1 MTNLHTLDA
10 ADRID
15 KQIMWNRLVTVVEEQ
30 ALVLL
35 RTAFSTIVREAGDL
49 SAGVFDLQG
58 RMLAQAVTGTPGH
71 VNSMAEAV
79 GHFIR
84 HFPLDTMAEGDA
96 YICNDP
102 WMGTGHLNDFVVTT
116 PAFHRGR
123 LVGLFS
129 CTSHLMDIGGLGSG
143 PEGLDVFM
151 EGLYIPMLKLI
162 DRGRVNE
169 TLLAMIRANTRL
181 PVDTEGDTYS
191 LAGCNDVGVRR
202 LSEMMDEFGIDSLEP
217 LADFIVAQSRDAVL
231 AEVAKLPQGSWSYA
245 MEVDGYDAPITLR
258 GRLTVSP
265 AGLHM
270 DYAGSAGRQ
279 RKGINV
285 PLTYATAYTVYGM
298 GCLVAS
304 RIPNNAGSLSP
315 LTVSAPLGCVLN
327 AEKPAPVSARSVLGM
342 MLPDMVFGC
351 LRQAAPALVPA
362 EGANCLW
369 NLPLRGMRRDG
380 TLFANSVSTTGGTG
394 ARPGLDG
401 LSCTGFPSGI
411 QGTPVEI
418 AETQSPVIFWRKE
431 FRPDSGGAGRTRG
444 GLGQVIEIESAEDL
458 PFALVSS
465 FDRVVFPARGQD
477 GGSDGALGTVA
488 LSSGAVLPGKG
499 RHEVPPGQRLILSTP
514 GGAGLGPPSE
524 RDPALLAR
532 DIEDGLVTP
541 PPGPG

>member
-1 MTNLHTLDA
+1 MNTA
-10 ADRID
+10 ADLID
-15 KQIMWNRLVTVVEEQ
+15 LQIMWNRLITVVEEQ
-30 ALVLL
+30 AQVLL

-71 VNSMAEAV
+71 VNSMAESV
-79 GHFIR
+79 KHFIR
-84 HFPLDTMAEGDA
+84 HFPLHTMREGDA

-116 PAFHRGR
+116 PAFHRGK
-123 LVGLFS
+123 LVALFS

-162 DRGRVNE
+162 DEGRVNE
-169 TLLAMIRANTRL
+169 TLMAMIRANTRL

-202 LSEMMDEFGIDSLEP
+202 LSEMMGEFGIEGLDR
-217 LADFIVAQSRDAVL
+217 LADFIVDRSREAVL
-231 AEVAKLPQGSWSYA
+231 AEIAKLPQGTWSYT
-245 MEVDGYDAPITLR
+245 MDVDGYDAPIQLHAT
-258 GRLTVSP
+258 LTVS
-265 AGLHM
+265 ASGMHM
-270 DYAGSAGRQ
+270 DYTGSGGLQ

-304 RIPNNAGSLSP
+304 RIPNNAGSLAP
-315 LTVSAPLGCVLN
+315 LTVSAPEGCVLN
-327 AEKPAPVSARSVLGM
+327 APKPAPVSARSVLGM

-369 NLPLRGMRRDG
+369 NLPLRGARRDG

-431 FRPDSGGAGRTRG
+431 FRPGSGGGGRTRG
-444 GLGQVIEIESAEDL
+444 GLGQIIEIESAEDL

-465 FDRVVFPARGQD
+465 FDRVIFPARGQA
-477 GGSDGALGTVA
+477 GGNDGARGSVA
-488 LSSGAVLPGKG
+488 LASGKVFPGKG
-499 RHEVPPGQRLILSTP
+499 RHDVPPGDRLILQTP

-524 RDPALLAR
+524 RPAEAQAKDL
-532 DIEDGLVTP
+532 DDGLL
-541 PPGPG
+541 G

>member
-1 MTNLHTLDA
+1 MNALTPAPLSPA
-10 ADRID
+10 EIID
-15 KQIMWNRLVTVVEEQ
+15 LQIMWNRLIAVVEEQ
-30 ALVLL
+30 GLVLL

-79 GHFIR
+79 RHFIR
-84 HFPLDTMAEGDA
+84 HFPLETMHEGDA
-96 YICNDP
+96 YITNDP

-116 PAFHRGR
+116 PAFHRGK

-162 DRGRVNE
+162 ERGRVNE
-169 TLLAMIRANTRL
+169 TLMAMIRANTRL

-191 LAGCNDVGVRR
+191 LAGCNDVGCRR
-202 LSEMMDEFGIDSLEP
+202 LSEMMDEFGIDSLDR
-217 LADFIVAQSRDAVL
+217 LADYICDRSQEAVL
-231 AEVAKLPQGSWSYA
+231 TEVAKLPQGTWSYD
-245 MEVDGYDAPITLR
+245 MQVDGYEAPIGLR
-258 GRLTVSP
+258 GTLTVS
-265 AGLHM
+265 AGGMHM
-270 DYAGSAGRQ
+270 DYTGSGGRQ

-304 RIPNNAGSLSP
+304 SIPNNAGSLAP
-315 LTVSAPLGCVLN
+315 LTVSAPPGCVLN
-327 AEKPAPVSARSVLGM
+327 AQKPAPVSARSVLGM

-351 LRQAAPALVPA
+351 LRQAAPHLVPA

-369 NLPLRGMRRDG
+369 NIPLRGARRDG

-394 ARPGLDG
+394 GRATLDG

-418 AETQSPVIFWRKE
+418 AETQSPVLFWRKE
-431 FRPDSGGAGRTRG
+431 FRAGSGGAGRTRG
-444 GLGQVIEIESAEDL
+444 GLGQTIEIESAEGL

-465 FDRVVFPARGQD
+465 FDRVIYPARGQQ
-477 GGSDGALGTVA
+477 GGENGAVGHVGLASGTVF
-488 LSSGAVLPGKG
+488 PGKG
-499 RHEVPPGQRLILSTP
+499 RHEIPPGERLVIMTP
-514 GGAGLGPPSE
+514 GGAGNGPANE
-524 RDPALLAR
+524 RDPARVAA
-532 DIEDGLVTP
+532 DIADGLVTEP
-541 PPGPG
+541 

>member
-1 MTNLHTLDA
+1 MSDQTGQSA
-10 ADRID
+10 AAMID
-15 KQIMWNRLVTVVEEQ
+15 LQIMWNRLITVVEEQ
-30 ALVLL
+30 AQVLL

-79 GHFIR
+79 HHFITA
-84 HFPLDTMAEGDA
+84 FPLATMQEGDA
-96 YICNDP
+96 YITNDP

-116 PAFHRGR
+116 PAFHKGR

-162 DRGRVNE
+162 ERGRVNQ
-169 TLLAMIRANTRL
+169 TLMAMIRANTRL

-202 LSEMMDEFGIDSLEP
+202 LSEMMDEFGIDRLDM
-217 LADFIVAQSRDAVL
+217 LADFIINRSRAAVL
-231 AEVAKLPQGSWSYA
+231 VEVAKLPQGTWSYA
-245 MEVDGYDAPITLR
+245 MDVDGYDTPIALH
-258 GRLTVSP
+258 GKLTVSP
-265 AGLHM
+265 KGLHM
-270 DYAGSAGRQ
+270 DYAGSGPLQ

-304 RIPNNAGSLSP
+304 QIPNNAGSLSP
-315 LTVSAPLGCVLN
+315 LTVSAPVGCVLN
-327 AEKPAPVSARSVLGM
+327 ATKPAPVSSRSVLGM

-351 LRQAAPALVPA
+351 LRDAAPHLVPA

-369 NLPLRGMRRDG
+369 NLPFRGTRRDG

-394 ARPGLDG
+394 GRPGLDG

-431 FRPDSGGAGRTRG
+431 FRADSGGAGRNRG
-444 GLGQVIEIESAEDL
+444 GLGQIIEVESAEAL

-465 FDRVVFPARGQD
+465 FDRVIFPARGQA
-477 GGSDGALGTVA
+477 GGSDGALGRVA
-488 LSSGAVLPGKG
+488 LASGRAFSGKG
-499 RHEVPPGQRLILSTP
+499 RHEVPAGERLVLHTP
-514 GGAGLGPPSE
+514 GGAGLGPAAE
-524 RDPALLAR
+524 RDPAAVSQ
-532 DIEDGLVTP
+532 DISDELVTQI
-541 PPGPG
+541 